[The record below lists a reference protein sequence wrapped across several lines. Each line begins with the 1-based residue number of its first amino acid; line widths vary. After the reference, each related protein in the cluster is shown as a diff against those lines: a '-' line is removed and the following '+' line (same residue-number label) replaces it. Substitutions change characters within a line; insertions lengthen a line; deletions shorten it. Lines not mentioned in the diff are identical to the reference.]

1 MFNKNKYA
9 ILAFLLMTPLSST
22 LFAQISPSGFL
33 GCYGYDPNKW
43 AEDAGPGEC
52 VASSGDI
59 LVAHGVY
66 ANVNDPSCALGLEFF
81 LGALANVFSGAA
93 NYGFGN
99 YLGPL
104 APIAEGKLGTQFS
117 EPLEGRID
125 SKASCQIV
133 SVKLPFGATGM
144 RTTHA
149 SWWDYHYELQAPLK
163 PTGHW
168 SKWEWPYLTY
178 TSSGPV
184 VFAVF
189 KNWSRDTDQWAVLRV
204 IYKPANFER
213 ELQRRPGSLE

>member
-125 SKASCQIV
+125 SKAS
-133 SVKLPFGATGM
+133 
-144 RTTHA
+144 
-149 SWWDYHYELQAPLK
+149 
-163 PTGHW
+163 
-168 SKWEWPYLTY
+168 
-178 TSSGPV
+178 
-184 VFAVF
+184 
-189 KNWSRDTDQWAVLRV
+189 
-204 IYKPANFER
+204 
-213 ELQRRPGSLE
+213 